1 LTSFFRYRKFFD
13 IHNGERAYIYR
24 MKLYSLALDVVP
36 CTAKIIKNRRN
47 IFERG
52 EYLLRNGV
60 LNFVFR
66 ISQLS
71 EIELQN

>member
-1 LTSFFRYRKFFD
+1 
-13 IHNGERAYIYR
+13 
-24 MKLYSLALDVVP
+24 MKLCSLALDVVP
-36 CTAKIIKNRRN
+36 RTAKIIKNRRK

-60 LNFVFR
+60 L
-66 ISQLS
+66 S